1 MNIETQKRFLIRI
14 GFWAVVI
21 LLVILCLKYVLPFLL
36 PFVVAFLIAALLNR
50 PIMFLAEKL
59 NGKRVVPAILMT
71 LLFYVAAAA
80 LFSLLGLRVFM
91 FVWETVRALPQ
102 LYRNT
107 LEPALETMFSSLEVY
122 LDELDPAVVT
132 ALTDNMNSALGSLGS
147 FVTNASVRIISYI
160 SGIAAAVPGSFLNVI
175 ITIIVTFFLAIDYPK
190 VTGFILRQLPEKAD
204 FYIGEIR
211 DYVGG
216 TLLKCL
222 ASYALILCITFLE
235 ISVGLT
241 VLRVPNAILIALCI
255 AVFDIL
261 PVLGTGGIMIP
272 WGIISLIMGKWVLG
286 LGLLALYL
294 IITVIRNII
303 LEVSLIPIIAYSSLL
318 LCRDVT
324 IVTSFPKNLP
334 LIEFCQ
340 KTNIYENCY
349 EKDDAGAGPGDDG
362 IGLSGA
368 GGKGKYSRLEVP

>member
-1 MNIETQKRFLIRI
+1 
-14 GFWAVVI
+14 
-21 LLVILCLKYVLPFLL
+21 
-36 PFVVAFLIAALLNR
+36 
-50 PIMFLAEKL
+50 
-59 NGKRVVPAILMT
+59 
-71 LLFYVAAAA
+71 
-80 LFSLLGLRVFM
+80 
-91 FVWETVRALPQ
+91 
-102 LYRNT
+102 
-107 LEPALETMFSSLEVY
+107 MFSSLEVY

-132 ALTDNMNSALGSLGS
+132 ALMDNMNSALGSLGS

-204 FYIGEIR
+204 FYIGEVR

-303 LEVSLIPIIAYSSLL
+303 EPKIVGHQVGLHPVVTLLSMLAGLQLFGIIGLFGFPITLSLL
-318 LCRDVT
+318 
-324 IVTSFPKNLP
+324 KNLNDRGVIHI
-334 LIEFCQ
+334 L
-340 KTNIYENCY
+340 K
-349 EKDDAGAGPGDDG
+349 
-362 IGLSGA
+362 
-368 GGKGKYSRLEVP
+368 

>member
-50 PIMFLAEKL
+50 PIMLLAEKL

-160 SGIAAAVPGSFLNVI
+160 SGVAAAVPGSFLNVI

-204 FYIGEIR
+204 FYIGEVR

-303 LEVSLIPIIAYSSLL
+303 EPKIVGHQVGLHPVVTLFSMLAGLQLFGIIGLFGFPITLSLL
-318 LCRDVT
+318 
-324 IVTSFPKNLP
+324 KNLNDRGVIHI
-334 LIEFCQ
+334 L
-340 KTNIYENCY
+340 K
-349 EKDDAGAGPGDDG
+349 
-362 IGLSGA
+362 
-368 GGKGKYSRLEVP
+368 

>member
-36 PFVVAFLIAALLNR
+36 PFVVAFLIAALLNK
-50 PIMFLAEKL
+50 PIMLLAEKL

-204 FYIGEIR
+204 FYIGEVR

-303 LEVSLIPIIAYSSLL
+303 EPKIVGHQVGLHPVVTLLSMLAGLQLFGIIGLFGFPITLSLL
-318 LCRDVT
+318 
-324 IVTSFPKNLP
+324 KNLNDRGVIHI
-334 LIEFCQ
+334 L
-340 KTNIYENCY
+340 K
-349 EKDDAGAGPGDDG
+349 
-362 IGLSGA
+362 
-368 GGKGKYSRLEVP
+368 

>member
-132 ALTDNMNSALGSLGS
+132 ALMDNMNSALGSLGS

-204 FYIGEIR
+204 FYIGEVR

-261 PVLGTGGIMIP
+261 TVLGTGGIMIP

-303 LEVSLIPIIAYSSLL
+303 EPKIVGHQVGLHPVVTLLSMLAGLQLFGIIGLFGFPITLSLL
-318 LCRDVT
+318 
-324 IVTSFPKNLP
+324 KNLNDRGVIHI
-334 LIEFCQ
+334 L
-340 KTNIYENCY
+340 K
-349 EKDDAGAGPGDDG
+349 
-362 IGLSGA
+362 
-368 GGKGKYSRLEVP
+368 